1 MKKFYNSSELD
12 IPFHTSDQ
20 KQFYFKRCAEFDEVQ
35 IGFDKIVF
43 LGDSITE
50 GGGNWNNY
58 FGTKSVVNRGISGD
72 TTLGVLARLN
82 EICFYKPI
90 SLFLLIGINDIF
102 NTDSLNRK
110 HVTPLSVSNNIIRI
124 ADVIYKRSPKTKIY
138 VQTTLPINNK
148 LYKKLTGT
156 FPFHEMPLPD
166 QISQINTR
174 LKKNDRQNHYTVIDL
189 HDIFLNSRGL
199 LSKKY
204 TFDGVHLNEEGYHK
218 WSNFIRNYISCNSL

>member
-1 MKKFYNSSELD
+1 MKKFYDKNELD
-12 IPFHTSDQ
+12 IPYHTTDQ
-20 KQFYFKRCAEFDEVQ
+20 KKFYLKRCAEFDEVQ

-58 FGTKSVVNRGISGD
+58 FGTKNIVNRGISGD

-102 NTDSLNRK
+102 NTDSPNRK
-110 HVTPLSVSNNIIRI
+110 NITPLSVANNIITI
-124 ADVIYKRSPKTKIY
+124 ADAIYKRSPNTQVYI
-138 VQTTLPINNK
+138 QTTLPINNK

-156 FPFHEMPLPD
+156 FPCHEIPLPD
-166 QISQINTR
+166 QINQINTF
-174 LKKNDRQNHYTVIDL
+174 LKKSESPNHYTVIDL
-189 HDIFLNSRGL
+189 HDIFLDCHGL

-204 TFDGVHLNEEGYHK
+204 TSDGVHLNKEGYNK
-218 WSNFIRNYISCNSL
+218 WSNFIKDHISSNFL

>member
-1 MKKFYNSSELD
+1 MKKFYDESELD
-12 IPFHTSDQ
+12 IPYHIPDQ
-20 KQFYFKRCAEFDEVQ
+20 KKFYFKRCAEFDEVQ

-58 FGTKSVVNRGISGD
+58 FGTKNIVNRGISGD

-102 NTDSLNRK
+102 NTDSPNRK
-110 HVTPLSVSNNIIRI
+110 NITPLSVANNIITI
-124 ADVIYKRSPKTKIY
+124 ADAIYKRSPNTQVYI
-138 VQTTLPINNK
+138 QTTLPINNK

-156 FPFHEMPLPD
+156 FPCHEIPLPD
-166 QISQINTR
+166 QINQINIR

-189 HDIFLNSRGL
+189 HNIFLDDHGL

-204 TFDGVHLNEEGYHK
+204 TSDGVHLNKEGYNK
-218 WSNFIRNYISCNSL
+218 WSNFIHNYISYNCE

>member
-1 MKKFYNSSELD
+1 MKKFYVKSELD
-12 IPFHTSDQ
+12 LPYHTPDQ
-20 KQFYFKRCAEFDEVQ
+20 KEFYFKRCAEFDEIQ

-58 FGTKSVVNRGISGD
+58 FGTKSIVNRGISGD

-102 NTDSLNRK
+102 NTDSPNRK
-110 HVTPLSVSNNIIRI
+110 NVTPLSVSNNIIAI
-124 ADVIYKRSPKTKIY
+124 ADVIYKRSPNTQVYI
-138 VQTTLPINNK
+138 QTTLPINNK

-156 FPFHEMPLPD
+156 FPCHEMPLPD
-166 QISQINTR
+166 QINQINTR

-189 HDIFLNSRGL
+189 HNIFLDDHGL

-204 TFDGVHLNEEGYHK
+204 TSDGVHLNKEGYNK
-218 WSNFIRNYISCNSL
+218 WSNFIINYISNNSL